1 VKITLRITISLL
13 FVAGLVALGFS
24 LFQAHS
30 ERGHLLD
37 EMEKRAATLGDGLQ
51 GSVEQALERGSTRR
65 LKQIA
70 QRFNRRGILD
80 GVAVFDGAGNA
91 LEYSPAVSNY
101 VRDARSSVS
110 AAVAEN
116 RDVSA
121 FRDIGGRK
129 KYVYVLPLSV
139 EGASIGSLALFYDA
153 PYIDQ
158 RVQQI
163 LLHNLIRFLILSL
176 LMIFTTILVVRWSVT
191 GPIARIAEWLK
202 DLRTKKVEELPRLPR
217 GDILG
222 PLTDELKIL
231 AKNMGMARAVAEEKA
246 RLRGKTDAVWT
257 SEKLKEQIRLN
268 LGEKSLFVV
277 SNREPYMH
285 VRKGSGIECIVPA
298 GGLVT
303 ALDPVLKACG
313 GVWIANGSGDADR
326 VTSDDKGRLRVPP
339 DEQSY
344 TLRRVWLTKEEE
356 AGYYYGF
363 SNEGLWPLCHITH
376 TRPSFRLDDWRE
388 YQKVNEKFAE
398 VLLDEIEGET
408 SPLVLI
414 QDYHFS
420 LLPLLVKRRRPDAR
434 VGIFWHIPW
443 PNPEVFGICPW
454 REEILIGLLGADLIG
469 FHTQFFCNNFLE
481 TVDRFLESKI
491 DWEHFSAE
499 RGGNASY
506 VKPFPISVAFTG
518 GAKDSGG
525 HKHAVKEAIAKE
537 FGFSATYLGIGVDR
551 IDYTKGI
558 IERFKAIERFL
569 EKYPEFVGKFTFVQL
584 GAPSRTL
591 IKRYRDMVS
600 EIDETAEK
608 INWRFRTKDW
618 DPIVL
623 LKEHHGREKIRAFY
637 GAADICMVTSLHDGM
652 NLVAKE
658 FVAARDDGDGV
669 LILSQFAGA
678 SRELHDAIIVN
689 PYNIEEMAEAIK
701 EGLAM
706 PNEERAIRM
715 RNMRETVGERNV
727 YYWAGDLIA
736 ALARLRVAEKRA

>member
-1 VKITLRITISLL
+1 
-13 FVAGLVALGFS
+13 
-24 LFQAHS
+24 
-30 ERGHLLD
+30 
-37 EMEKRAATLGDGLQ
+37 MEKRAATLGDGLQ
-51 GSVEQALERGSTRR
+51 GSVEQALERGATGR

-70 QRFNRRGILD
+70 RRFNERGILD
-80 GVAVFDGAGNA
+80 GVAVFDGTGNA
-91 LEYSPAVSNY
+91 LEYSPAVSGY
-101 VRDARSSVS
+101 IGGARSSVS
-110 AAVAEN
+110 AAAAEN
-116 RDVSA
+116 RGVSS
-121 FRDIGGRK
+121 FRDIAGRK
-129 KYVYVLPLSV
+129 KYLYVLPLSV
-139 EGASIGSLALFYDA
+139 EGATIGSLMLVYDA

-158 RVQQI
+158 RVRQI
-163 LLHNLIRFLILSL
+163 LFHNLVRFLILSL
-176 LMIFTTILVVRWSVT
+176 LMIFTTIVVVRWSIT
-191 GPIARIAEWLK
+191 GPIARIVEWLK
-202 DLRTKKVEELPRLPR
+202 DLRTKKVEELPGLPR

-257 SEKLKEQIRLN
+257 PEKLKEQVRLN

-313 GVWIANGSGDADR
+313 GVWIASGSGEADR
-326 VTSDDKGRLRVPP
+326 VTADDKGRLGVPP

-344 TLRRVWLTKEEE
+344 TLRRVWLAKEEE
-356 AGYYYGF
+356 AGFYYGF

-376 TRPSFRLDDWRE
+376 TRPSFRLDDWGQ

-414 QDYHFS
+414 QDYHFA

-499 RGGNASY
+499 RGGNVSC
-506 VKPFPISVAFTG
+506 VKPFPISVAFQG
-518 GAKDSGG
+518 GVEKGEGRKPRARESIG
-525 HKHAVKEAIAKE
+525 KE
-537 FGFSATYLGIGVDR
+537 FGFSAACLGVGVDR

-558 IERFKAIERFL
+558 IERLRAIERFL
-569 EKYPEFVGKFTFVQL
+569 EKYPEFIGKFTFVQI

-591 IKRYRDMVS
+591 IKRYRDLVS
-600 EIDETAEK
+600 EIDEAAEK

-618 DPIVL
+618 TPVVL
-623 LKEHHGREKIRAFY
+623 LKEHLSREKIRVFY
-637 GAADICMVTSLHDGM
+637 SAADLCMVTSLHDGM

-658 FVAARDDGDGV
+658 FVAARDDADGV

-678 SRELHDAIIVN
+678 SRELHDAVMVN
-689 PYNIEEMAEAIK
+689 PYNVEEMAEAIRSALTMK
-701 EGLAM
+701 R
-706 PNEERAIRM
+706 EERAERM

-736 ALARLRVAEKRA
+736 TLARLRVQDRKT